1 MDANTSATPDTP
13 TPPWVIR
20 FRLAFGSA
28 QAFILHM
35 NVRDY
40 VEPGISLPTYL
51 TRLFAAWEIVII
63 YNRAQ
68 GFRFALP
75 SMQSKAQELLG
86 LDQPQTPNPLAA
98 LGLAPSTPTQPQW
111 PTSPTQ
117 ALPLLERL
125 LKARVQVAVIVEF
138 AETILPAADLTTMSP
153 DDRTTL
159 VTLARWGSDPEIA
172 AAGNVALLLTQNL
185 ADLHP
190 TLRSAASLYAA
201 IEIPLPDLAARTA
214 FITWTADHRKVALAL
229 SPIQIARMTAGLSLI
244 HIENIFMQA
253 ELSGELTLDLVRSLK
268 TSLIETEYAGLLDVL
283 DPTYGF
289 DAIGGMQP
297 LKDWARR
304 EIIQPAQE
312 GRSQDMPQ
320 GVVLVGPP
328 GTGKTFFVKGLAK
341 EIGFNAVALSMENIL
356 GGIVGT
362 SERNLARAL
371 AVVRSLAP
379 VLVFMDELDQSD
391 VSARGQSSGNPVAK
405 NLFNMLLRF
414 LSDPGNRGKVIFF
427 GASNR
432 PDLMDPALLRFGRI
446 DAIIPVMLPEEADRA
461 AIAQA
466 SARSQ
471 AIDLPPTVAAH
482 IAARTDKYSAADL
495 DAIVAKARKL
505 ARNAGDQ
512 AISLTHADHALA
524 TLRPTT
530 LKRADYFTLLAVEAC
545 NDTDLLPPRY
555 ATLLDDRAGLQQQID
570 QQQLTPTPTPRKRR
584 EL

>member
-1 MDANTSATPDTP
+1 MFNWFSRSSKSAQPTAATADLGRDRSGADRRPGGLPARRLAADNTSDRPSARPAGSEARSVLLAGL
-13 TPPWVIR
+13 PPGAAGLSDDALRI
-20 FRLAFGSA
+20 LAG
-28 QAFILHM
+28 
-35 NVRDY
+35 
-40 VEPGISLPTYL
+40 LPAPVVPRGVCERY
-51 TRLFAAWEIVII
+51 
-63 YNRAQ
+63 
-68 GFRFALP
+68 
-75 SMQSKAQELLG
+75 
-86 LDQPQTPNPLAA
+86 PQV
-98 LGLAPSTPTQPQW
+98 
-111 PTSPTQ
+111 
-117 ALPLLERL
+117 LERL